1 MEKKQG
7 STMSLTRIPDNVE
20 DSNHDQRISNGVVD
34 PHRMLFLAIGT
45 VLLCLLIVL
54 YFSFYSCKCV

>member
-1 MEKKQG
+1 
-7 STMSLTRIPDNVE
+7 MSLSRIPDNVE
-20 DSNHDQRISNGVVD
+20 DSDYDPRTSSGVVD
-34 PHRMLFLAIGT
+34 PQRMLFLAIGT